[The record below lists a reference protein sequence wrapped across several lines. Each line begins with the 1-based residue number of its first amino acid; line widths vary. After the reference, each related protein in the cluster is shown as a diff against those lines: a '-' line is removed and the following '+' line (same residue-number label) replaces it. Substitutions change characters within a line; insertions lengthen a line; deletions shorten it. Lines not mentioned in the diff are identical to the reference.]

1 MSNNFEKSIYKGS
14 KSTLCVGCG
23 HDSVTANIISA
34 LHSQQIDPSQL
45 VKLSGIGCSS
55 KTPTYFASGSFGF
68 NSIHGRM
75 APLATG
81 VHHANPH
88 LKIIGVSGDGDTASI
103 GLGGFLHLLRRDI
116 PMVYIVENNGVYGLT
131 KGQFSATADKDT
143 PSKKGELNLFEHFDL
158 CALALEA
165 GCRFVARSFSG
176 DAKQLG
182 PLLKA
187 ALNFNG
193 TAFIDIVSP
202 CIAFANHEGS
212 TKSHNYVKENKSAI
226 NEVDFIEDQDQI
238 TADYDK
244 ETLVAVSDSHYL
256 KFNKLAEN
264 HDVSSLYSAKDIVSK
279 SKDKK
284 SIMTGLF
291 YLNKERKLPNRPTDQ
306 PAKNRVT
313 LDEATSRLSKN
324 DFDNIMTQYK

>member
-1 MSNNFEKSIYKGS
+1 MSNSFQKSIYKGS

-34 LHSQQIDPSQL
+34 LHSQQIDPSQM

-55 KTPTYFASGSFGF
+55 KTPTYFSSGSFGF

-81 VHHANPH
+81 VHSANPH
-88 LKIIGVSGDGDTASI
+88 LKIIGISGDGDTASI

-131 KGQFSATADKDT
+131 KGQFSATADKDSA
-143 PSKKGELNLFEHFDL
+143 SKKGSLNLFEHFDL
-158 CALALEA
+158 CAMALEA

-212 TKSHNYVKENKSAI
+212 TKSHSYVKENKIAI
-226 NEVDFIEDQDQI
+226 NEIDFIEDQ
-238 TADYDK
+238 ADIQTNYDK
-244 ETLVAVSDSHYL
+244 EALVAISDSHYL
-256 KFNKLAEN
+256 KFNKLAEDHN
-264 HDVSSLYSAKDIVSK
+264 IGSLESAKNIISK
-279 SKDKK
+279 SKNKN

-291 YLNKERKLPNRPTDQ
+291 YLNKETNLSIK
-306 PAKNRVT
+306 PAKNRVA
-313 LDEATSRLSKN
+313 LDESTSRLSKI
-324 DFDNIMTQYK
+324 DFDNIMSLYK